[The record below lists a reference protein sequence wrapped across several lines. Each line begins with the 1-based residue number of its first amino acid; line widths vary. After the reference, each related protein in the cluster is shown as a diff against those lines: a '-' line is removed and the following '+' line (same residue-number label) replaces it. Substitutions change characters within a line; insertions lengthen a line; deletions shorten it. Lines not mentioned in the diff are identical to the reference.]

1 MSEVVD
7 PFAKPEL
14 EAPDVQIDTPVNLR
28 PDLSLHGIEEVDR
41 GVCEDTFE
49 NRQALRR
56 AKLNWIPVY
65 AVNGVP
71 TGTIQALSPAMQT
84 AQRLNSLTEK
94 QAILTDAYNK
104 NSDYLTGFDLLA
116 EEAADNIVP
125 PWVLGATKVWAKW
138 TNGSDVDR
146 GKRKEPNLPSRC
158 KAIKDDG
165 VRCQLWTGGRLQDDG
180 LCRVH
185 LGSLRNKPT
194 DSVERARARLTQAA
208 PAAVDV
214 LEDLLEHAES
224 EPVKL
229 KAAAEILDRAGVRA
243 GFDIGGDIQIEMRP
257 AASIIAE
264 RISRLAEGAKALTV
278 LTENLQPPDA
288 NVVEAEVVE
297 DHTEEPEKT
306 DAARRAAEG
315 TFNEDE

>member
-1 MSEVVD
+1 MSEETLPAKID
-7 PFAKPEL
+7 PFAKPAAEL
-14 EAPDVQIDTPVNLR
+14 PDVQIDTPINLR
-28 PDLSLHGIEEVDR
+28 PDLSLYGIEEVDR
-41 GVCEDTFE
+41 GICEDTFE

-71 TGTIQALSPAMQT
+71 TGTIQALSPEMQT
-84 AQRLNSLTEK
+84 AQRLHSLEEK
-94 QAILTDAYNK
+94 AAILEDRYNK
-104 NSDYLTGFDLLA
+104 NSDYLSGFDLLA

-138 TNGSDVDR
+138 QNSTDVEK
-146 GKRKEPNLPSRC
+146 GKKKEPNLPSRC

-165 VRCQLWTGGRLQDDG
+165 VRCQLWTGGRPQDDG

-194 DSVERARARLTQAA
+194 DSVERARSRLTQAA

-214 LEDLLEHAES
+214 LEDLIENGES

-229 KAAAEILDRAGVRA
+229 KAATEILDRVGIRA
-243 GFDIGGDIQIEMRP
+243 GFEINNEVIVDVRP

-264 RISRLAEGAKALTV
+264 RLARLSKGAENIIALTAASQ
-278 LTENLQPPDA
+278 EPQDIID
-288 NVVEAEVVE
+288 AEVVE
-297 DHTEEPEKT
+297 PEPSEVETHTEKSE
-306 DAARRAAEG
+306 
-315 TFNEDE
+315 

>member
-1 MSEVVD
+1 MSDELIKTD
-7 PFAKPEL
+7 PFAKPEM
-14 EAPDVQIDTPVNLR
+14 EAPEVQVDTPINLR
-28 PDLSLHGIEEVDR
+28 PDLSLYGIEEVDR
-41 GVCEDTFE
+41 GICEDTFE

-65 AVNGVP
+65 AINGVP
-71 TGTIQALSPAMQT
+71 TGTIQALSPEMQT
-84 AQRLNSLTEK
+84 AQRLNSLAEK
-94 QAILTDAYNK
+94 QAILEDPYNK
-104 NSDYLTGFDLLA
+104 NSDYLTGFGLLA

-138 TNGSDVDR
+138 ENSSDVE
-146 GKRKEPNLPSRC
+146 KAKKKEPNLPSRC

-194 DSVERARARLTQAA
+194 DSVERARQRLTQAA

-214 LEDLLEHAES
+214 LEYLIENGES

-229 KAAAEILDRAGVRA
+229 KAATEILDRSGVRA
-243 GFDIGGDIQIEMRP
+243 GFDINTDVTVDVRP

-264 RISRLAEGAKALTV
+264 RLARLSDGAKAIVQLNAAINPEQDIIDV
-278 LTENLQPPDA
+278 
-288 NVVEAEVVE
+288 EVVE
-297 DHTEEPEKT
+297 EQHTESQEK
-306 DAARRAAEG
+306 
-315 TFNEDE
+315 